1 MDQDLTT
8 IALIPSSDPTTD
20 YEVSASSLIES
31 NLTKYAADVFKT
43 QFPSM
48 YDGLKKVHQRFI
60 YTTIIGDPLENP
72 MKSRRFVG
80 SMSDIHPFS
89 PESLYDALIRLGQ
102 KWNVNPPLIKISG
115 NAGSYSG
122 KESAADRYTAM
133 SLTAFTRAVFF
144 RAIDVRILPTERG
157 PSSDMEPQYFIPMI
171 PTTLLFST
179 ITIGYGYQS
188 KTASLALSNICDLVS
203 AYAEHANAR
212 SLGAFDYKQHV
223 EKFIP
228 EFSTPCLLTNADE
241 LRAAYAQGEFDAKIR
256 MDGRV
261 IVKFDRI
268 IIESMPHGIS
278 FAPLRDDVEQAL
290 AVKNGVF
297 DRKIMAVFSLE
308 QSKDIGGLTIE
319 LKRGV
324 NPFEVLED
332 LDSILKVSGSFVPN
346 PNYVM
351 PDGRIISLN
360 YINLLAVW
368 YKARSTAIMATKR
381 RQLQD
386 YKRQQWKI
394 EAQLVAVAH
403 TDRVV
408 YLIRNSDSKADA
420 MLALQQEFSLTPY
433 QAESLT
439 SLQLDVLTRLSG
451 ISLEERR
458 SKILEKIVEINGSF
472 TTIGLEISDAAQK
485 LKKEFVTPRVMHI
498 PHYIGYV
505 EIDRQNLIQVESWTE
520 IQVIVD
526 DFPKNTLH
534 VEAYKGSHRVHL
546 DRADKPT
553 KTGLSKHMRGSIAS
567 FVDDPRRPDNYT
579 VNLRDGA
586 GCYVDGTVIAPPGRY
601 IYVGRTVMAMS
612 RRGEVRVVDVTETF
626 SHRKTI
632 ESRGAN
638 TDVFY
643 VYPEQ
648 VTTYYVVILNPSE
661 KNVVHLQRLESHDR
675 KIVISPVGQVIVKH
689 HQTGMDWF
697 IDIPED
703 CLNRC
708 SVRLF
713 QIVDAAALIPEGTR
727 QIKLDLG
734 TPKMRRNPHCVIF
747 S

>member
-8 IALIPSSDPTTD
+8 ALIPSSDPTTD
-20 YEVSASSLIES
+20 YDVSASSWIEK

-60 YTTIIGDPLENP
+60 YTITLDNALETP
-72 MKSRRFVG
+72 IRSRKLVG
-80 SMSDIHPFS
+80 AMADIHPFS
-89 PESLYDALIRLGQ
+89 PDSLYDALMRLGQ
-102 KWNVNPPLIKISG
+102 KWNINPPLIQING
-115 NAGSYSG
+115 NNGSYSG
-122 KESAADRYTAM
+122 ANPAADRYTAM
-133 SLTAFTRAVFF
+133 GSTAFTRAVFF
-144 RAIDVRILPTERG
+144 RAIDIRVLPTERG
-157 PSSDMEPQYFIPMI
+157 PSSDMEPQYFVPII
-171 PTTLLFST
+171 PTALLFSSH
-179 ITIGYGYQS
+179 TIGYGYQS
-188 KTASLALSNICDLVS
+188 KTAGLLLANICDLVS
-203 AYAEHANAR
+203 AYAEHANTH
-212 SLGAFDYKQHV
+212 SLAVFDYRDHV

-228 EFSTPCLLTNADE
+228 EFPTPCLLTNADN
-241 LRAAYAQGEFDAKIR
+241 LRTAYAQGEFNAKIK

-261 IVKFDRI
+261 VIKHDRI

-278 FAPLRDDVEQAL
+278 FEPLREDVERAREL
-290 AVKNGVF
+290 KNGTF

-308 QSKDIGGLTIE
+308 QSKEIGGLTIE

-408 YLIRNSDSKADA
+408 HLIRTSDSKADA
-420 MLALQQEFSLTPY
+420 MLALQLEFSLTPY

-451 ISLEERR
+451 INLEERR
-458 SKILEKIVEINGSF
+458 SRILEKIVEINGSF
-472 TTIGLEISDAAQK
+472 ATIGLEISDAAQK

-505 EIDRQNLIQVESWTE
+505 EIDRQGLIQVESWAE
-520 IQVIVD
+520 IQVIAD
-526 DFPKNTLH
+526 DFPKSTLH
-534 VEAYKGSHRVHL
+534 VEAYKGSYRIHL

-553 KTGLSKHMRGSIAS
+553 KMGLSKHMRGSIAS
-567 FVDDPRRPDNYT
+567 FTDDPKRSETYT

-586 GCYVDGTVIAPPGRY
+586 GCYVDGTIIAPPGRY
-601 IYVGRTVMAMS
+601 AYVGRTAMVMS
-612 RRGEVRVVDVTETF
+612 RRGEVRVVDLTETF
-626 SHRKTI
+626 SQRKTI

-638 TDVFY
+638 TDVVY
-643 VYPEQ
+643 AYPEQ
-648 VTTYYVVILNPSE
+648 VRPYYVVILNPSE
-661 KNVVHLQRLESHDR
+661 KNIVHLQRVEPHDR
-675 KIVISPVGQVIVKH
+675 KIVISPVGHVTILH
-689 HQTGMDWF
+689 HQTGVDWF

-713 QIVDAAALIPEGTR
+713 QITDAAALIPEGSR

-734 TPKMRRNPHCVIF
+734 TPKLRRNPHCGIF